1 MIKRIFDLVLSLSL
15 LIFISPIIIFFLLLV
30 WMQDFKNP
38 VYAPYRA
45 GKNLQPFKMYK
56 IRSMVLGAD
65 KIGVDSTGNNDIR
78 ITFVG
83 KIIRKFKIDELSQL
97 FNVVIG
103 NMSLVGPRPNVIH
116 EAKKYTKYESLVLSV
131 RPGITDFASIV
142 FSDEG
147 KILESSNDPN
157 ADYDKLIRPGKGWL
171 GVFYIENRNLLIDI
185 IIILIT
191 VISIFSRSISLK
203 LVTKTLKYLNAPEEL
218 ITLSK
223 RDFKLVPGIPFG
235 SDQEN

>member
-15 LIFISPIIIFFLLLV
+15 LIFISPIIIFFITCLDK
-30 WMQDFKNP
+30 DFKNP
-38 VYAPYRA
+38 VYIQT
-45 GKNLQPFKMYK
+45 KKLQPFKMYK

-65 KIGVDSTGNNDIR
+65 KSGVDSTGNNDIR

-171 GVFYIENRNLLIDI
+171 GVLYR
-185 IIILIT
+185 
-191 VISIFSRSISLK
+191 K
-203 LVTKTLKYLNAPEEL
+203 
-218 ITLSK
+218 
-223 RDFKLVPGIPFG
+223 
-235 SDQEN
+235 